1 MLTAEKQIIIQR
13 QFRSLSG
20 RHWVQRLHLWVAA
33 ATAAAAVAAVTATI
47 LGAWWL
53 CVRVHVF
60 VCFGA
65 EFLSLF
71 QAPYSMKS
79 NMYDRECTSKKGM
92 SKEERRKERD
102 TDSLERRYESIGGG
116 AAKLHSSHMYTRTH
130 HHKCA
135 ECVCMRVYIDDQF
148 CTATRM
154 NNNNSSD
161 GSRKINRHTFIPCH
175 WPCVCEYVCLI
186 SPIVIRALVI
196 VCQWRKKTTS
206 IAVNAWEFETT
217 WICCS
222 LILMKTFQKFTHLH
236 ALDIGRKPYWTLILV
251 HIVCNIHLD
260 NLLHRRYNK
269 LVCKMHERINVRT
282 VFDRHCIRC
291 SNCFRF
297 LPLWISITSVA
308 GSFFFSWLHMSHR
321 CIYVCMSMLFSW
333 VQLRAK

>member
-1 MLTAEKQIIIQR
+1 MPL
-13 QFRSLSG
+13 
-20 RHWVQRLHLWVAA
+20 
-33 ATAAAAVAAVTATI
+33 AVRMRI
-47 LGAWWL
+47 
-53 CVRVHVF
+53 CV
-60 VCFGA
+60 
-65 EFLSLF
+65 
-71 QAPYSMKS
+71 S
-79 NMYDRECTSKKGM
+79 NITYCHTSAG
-92 SKEERRKERD
+92 
-102 TDSLERRYESIGGG
+102 
-116 AAKLHSSHMYTRTH
+116 H
-130 HHKCA
+130 
-135 ECVCMRVYIDDQF
+135 
-148 CTATRM
+148 
-154 NNNNSSD
+154 
-161 GSRKINRHTFIPCH
+161 
-175 WPCVCEYVCLI
+175 
-186 SPIVIRALVI
+186 

-333 VQLRAK
+333 VQLRASSTTADTFLDIYWMNACDLCADCTHSISSTQTFQWRNVYCD